1 MKLAVFADIH
11 GSLPALEAAL
21 AETEREGVDGY
32 IVAGDML
39 AGPNPAEVMDRL
51 LTLKCW
57 MIRGNQEDYI
67 LRYYNGS
74 APAYWYHSKQWAWM
88 HWNYQ
93 RLNHE
98 TLAFISTLPDQRS
111 LHFPGTGPI
120 KVVHGSPRNISE
132 LVFPDRDSSLLDI
145 ALSQVSEPVLILGHT
160 HLQWAL
166 NRHGKLALNPGGLS
180 GIFSGKPC
188 GGYAILN
195 WEADQW
201 QVELRELHYDI
212 ELIRRSF
219 AETGVLKDV
228 GAIARCWLHDVETG
242 INTLPRFVHFA
253 FEMAENA
260 GYKGTEYVPDH
271 IWDQAAVQFGLG
283 Q

>member
-51 LTLKCW
+51 RTLKCW

-93 RLNHE
+93 RLDQE

-111 LHFPGTGPI
+111 LQFPGTDTI
-120 KVVHGSPRNISE
+120 KVALPVLSSCTISAPPCAVRS
-132 LVFPDRDSSLLDI
+132 LICSTSS
-145 ALSQVSEPVLILGHT
+145 ALSISVI
-160 HLQWAL
+160 
-166 NRHGKLALNPGGLS
+166 
-180 GIFSGKPC
+180 GIP
-188 GGYAILN
+188 AT
-195 WEADQW
+195 
-201 QVELRELHYDI
+201 VE
-212 ELIRRSF
+212 
-219 AETGVLKDV
+219 
-228 GAIARCWLHDVETG
+228 
-242 INTLPRFVHFA
+242 
-253 FEMAENA
+253 
-260 GYKGTEYVPDH
+260 
-271 IWDQAAVQFGLG
+271 
-283 Q
+283 